1 VKLSV
6 LSFLLRRAAHDLT
19 RRRASSVASLPMLDS
34 PLPEAALREALRA
47 GLAGRAR
54 SEVPVG
60 SAGAESAT
68 LACLFERDGDTH
80 VWLTKRP
87 DTMRRHSGQVSF
99 PGGRR
104 DPGDATL
111 LATALREAQEELGLP
126 AEQADVLGPLD
137 DVVTFTG
144 YVITPYVAWLR
155 GPFVP
160 SPDPVEVARAFS
172 APLRVFSARARGV
185 FPRVGWEV
193 EGELVWGATA
203 AVLHN
208 LIHVV
213 RHVVREPPRTPG
225 A

>member
-1 VKLSV
+1 MKLSV
-6 LSFLLRRAAHDLT
+6 LSFLLRRAAHDL
-19 RRRASSVASLPMLDS
+19 RRRAVAGPMLHTLDS

-47 GLAGRAR
+47 QLAGRAR

-68 LACLFERDGDTH
+68 LACLFEREGDTH

-87 DTMRRHSGQVSF
+87 ETMRRHSGQVSF
-99 PGGRR
+99 PGGKR
-104 DPGDATL
+104 DPGDPTL
-111 LATALREAQEELGLP
+111 LATALREAREELGLP

-160 SPDPVEVARAFS
+160 APDPVEVARAFS

-208 LIHVV
+208 LIQVV
-213 RHVVREPPRTPG
+213 RHVVGEPPRTPG

>member
-1 VKLSV
+1 
-6 LSFLLRRAAHDLT
+6 
-19 RRRASSVASLPMLDS
+19 MLDS
-34 PLPEAALREALRA
+34 PLPESALRDALRA
-47 GLAGRAR
+47 RLADRAR
-54 SEVPVG
+54 SAIPVG

-87 DTMRRHSGQVSF
+87 ESMRRHGGQVSF

-104 DPGDATL
+104 DPTDATL
-111 LATALREAQEELGLP
+111 LETALREAGEELGLP
-126 AEQADVLGPLD
+126 ADQADVLGPLD

-160 SPDPVEVARAFS
+160 EPDPVEVARAFS

-185 FPRVGWEV
+185 FPKVGWQV

-208 LIHVV
+208 LVA
-213 RHVVREPPRTPG
+213 VVRELPRPPG